1 MTILSVKHLTKSYSD
16 TSGIFDLSFD
26 IEENDITLLLGP
38 NGAGKT
44 TAFNSILGLTQSN
57 YETIAVNDTSIQDKA
72 VFHEIGAM
80 ISKPSFYDYLTGY
93 EHLSLLSSCYDIT
106 KDQVNHMFN
115 LVGLEKAKDNK
126 ISTYSSGMKQKLD
139 LARAIIHGPKLLIL
153 DEPFNGMDI
162 EAKVEMKKILKEIQ
176 NKHHTGMII
185 SSHMVG
191 DLESFANKV
200 IIIYEG
206 RTLYNGSMSEIND
219 SGLTVEEFYLEKL
232 AIYKKK
238 VA

>member
-1 MTILSVKHLTKSYSD
+1 MTILNVKGLNKKYSE
-16 TSGIFDLSFD
+16 TCGIFDLSFD
-26 IEENDITLLLGP
+26 IEENDIVLLLGP

-44 TAFNSILGLTQSN
+44 TAFNSILGLIDSE
-57 YETIAVNDTSIQDKA
+57 YDSIRVNNTPIENRA
-72 VFHEIGAM
+72 VFNDIGAM
-80 ISKPSFYDYLTGY
+80 ISKPSFYDFMTGF
-93 EHLSLLSSCYDIT
+93 EHLKLLSSFYSVSD
-106 KDQVNHMFN
+106 KALSKLLDD
-115 LVGLEKAKDNK
+115 VGLKSAKSKK

-139 LARAIIHGPKLLIL
+139 LARSIMHEPKLLML

-162 EAKVEMKKILKEIQ
+162 EAKVEMKKILTSLQDKS
-176 NKHHTGMII
+176 NTGMII

-206 RTLYNGSMSEIND
+206 KTLYKGTMDNISK
-219 SGLTVEEFYLEKL
+219 SGLSLEEFYLEKL
-232 AIYKKK
+232 SVYKKK